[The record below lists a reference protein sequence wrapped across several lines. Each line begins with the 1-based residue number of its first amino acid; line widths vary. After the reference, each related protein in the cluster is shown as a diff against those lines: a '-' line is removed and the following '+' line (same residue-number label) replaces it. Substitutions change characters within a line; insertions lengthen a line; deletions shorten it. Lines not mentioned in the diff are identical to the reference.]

1 MDSLNAKDLHK
12 KLKDFQKKC
21 LIVDVRSPEEFEE
34 EHIDGA
40 INIPLD
46 EIPKKSKTLKKDK
59 ELILVCLSGLRAQK
73 AGAALES
80 VGFKVK
86 VLNGG
91 MIEWRRALGPA
102 YFAKMFGGEG
112 EE

>member
-1 MDSLNAKDLHK
+1 MDSLNAKDLYK
-12 KLKDFQKKC
+12 NLKDFQKKC
-21 LIVDVRSPEEFEE
+21 VIVDVRTPEEFDE

-40 INIPLD
+40 INIPLE
-46 EIPKKSKTLKKDK
+46 EIPDKIKSLKKDK
-59 ELILVCLSGLRAQK
+59 ELILVCLSGLRAKK
-73 AGAALES
+73 AAAAFES
-80 VGFKVK
+80 ADFKVK

-102 YFAKMFGGEG
+102 YFAKMFGEGG